1 VSRNVKTAY
10 KFRIYPNKQWES
22 VGVLTLETCRHLWND
37 ALADRKNTWKQCHT
51 STSYEDQ
58 AAILTLEKQDN
69 PYLKGVFSQVE
80 QDVLRRL
87 KKAFDNFFRR
97 VREHAKKKGYLR
109 FKAEGRYNSFTY
121 PQSGFKL
128 EGSRLTLS
136 KFPCPVRVFLHRE
149 IEGNIKTCTI
159 KRDGTGRWY
168 AIFTTE
174 RETPDKVDV
183 RSVVG
188 VDLGISHAVV
198 TSDGQTFDY
207 PRYYVQAEKKLRYAQ
222 KTLHRRKLGSENRK
236 KAAIKVAEVSR
247 RVVNQSDEF
256 LHKVSREL
264 VDSADA
270 IIFEDLT
277 IGNMLKNHH
286 LAKHISD
293 VSWGKLVQ
301 FARSKAERAGK
312 SVVLVDPRN
321 TSQRCSGCGTHVQ
334 KVLAERTHCCPKC
347 GLTLDRDHNAALNI
361 LALGLRV
368 LACGELTSTLGR
380 TLNLQANSTKQE
392 ALPLQG

>member
-1 VSRNVKTAY
+1 MKTAY

-22 VGVLTLETCRHLWND
+22 VGVLTLETCRHLWNN
-37 ALADRKNTWKQCHT
+37 ALADRRNTWKQEHK

-58 AAILTLEKQDN
+58 AAILTLEKKDN
-69 PYLKGVFSQVE
+69 PHLQGVFSQVE

-97 VREHAKKKGYLR
+97 VREHAKKKGYPR

-128 EGSRLTLS
+128 EGTRLILS
-136 KFPCPVRVFLHRE
+136 KFPCAVRVFLHRS
-149 IEGNIKTCTI
+149 IEGVVKTCTI

-168 AIFTTE
+168 VIFTTE
-174 RETPDKVDV
+174 RDTPDKVAIQTA
-183 RSVVG
+183 VG
-188 VDLGISHAVV
+188 VDLGISHAVA
-198 TSDGQTFDY
+198 TSDGETFDY
-207 PRYYVQAEKKLRYAQ
+207 PKYYVQAEKKHRAAQ
-222 KTLHRRKLGSENRK
+222 KTLHRRKLGSKNRK
-236 KAAIKVAEVSR
+236 KAAIRVAEVSR
-247 RVVNQSDEF
+247 RVVNQRDEF
-256 LHKVSREL
+256 LHKVTRQL

-270 IIFEDLT
+270 IIFEDLS

-301 FARSKAERAGK
+301 FTRSKAERAGK

-321 TSQRCSGCGTHVQ
+321 TSQNCSGCGTHVL
-334 KVLAERTHCCPKC
+334 KVLAERTHMCPKC

-368 LACGELTSTLGR
+368 LACGELTSTIGR
-380 TLNLQANSTKQE
+380 TLNLQANSAKQE
-392 ALPLQG
+392 ALPL